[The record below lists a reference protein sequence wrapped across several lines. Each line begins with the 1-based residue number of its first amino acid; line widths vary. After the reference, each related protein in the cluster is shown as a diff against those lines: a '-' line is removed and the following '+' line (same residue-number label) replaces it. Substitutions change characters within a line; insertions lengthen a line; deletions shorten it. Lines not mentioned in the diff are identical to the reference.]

1 MDRYRLKIIALTALV
16 CLTGSSCTDDENNGQ
31 GNNIIY
37 GENIIG
43 NGEQTFEIKDHQ
55 YLKRGTYLMKGW
67 CYVTYGS
74 TLTIEA
80 GTVIKGDKETRAALI
95 VEPGGKLIA
104 RGTVDAP
111 IVFTSEMPAGKRKP
125 GDWGGLILCGY
136 ARNNED
142 IMQIEG
148 GPRTMH
154 GGPNNADNS
163 GVLSYVRVEFAG
175 YPFKKNQEINGITF
189 GSVGN
194 GTQIDHLQVSYA
206 NDDAFEWFGGT
217 VHAEYLVAYHCWD
230 DDFDI
235 DNGYS
240 GTCRHLLGIR
250 HPRIADITGSH
261 AFECSN
267 NGTNTPATPTTAATF
282 EDVTIYGPA
291 SGDASF
297 VNHPDFINGGGL
309 RPENES
315 MLGLFGAALYMGN
328 NTSVTFRNCRI
339 SGYPSDMEGTPA
351 SADNVVFSEREET
364 GDHN

>member
-1 MDRYRLKIIALTALV
+1 
-16 CLTGSSCTDDENNGQ
+16 
-31 GNNIIY
+31 
-37 GENIIG
+37 
-43 NGEQTFEIKDHQ
+43 
-55 YLKRGTYLMKGW
+55 
-67 CYVTYGS
+67 
-74 TLTIEA
+74 
-80 GTVIKGDKETRAALI
+80 
-95 VEPGGKLIA
+95 
-104 RGTVDAP
+104 
-111 IVFTSEMPAGKRKP
+111 
-125 GDWGGLILCGY
+125 
-136 ARNNED
+136 
-142 IMQIEG
+142 MQIEG

-175 YPFKKNQEINGITF
+175 YPFEEKPGDQWHHLRFGRKRHANRPPASIVCQRRCLRMVRRNGSC
-189 GSVGN
+189 G
-194 GTQIDHLQVSYA
+194 
-206 NDDAFEWFGGT
+206 
-217 VHAEYLVAYHCWD
+217 YLVAYHCWD

-282 EDVTIYGPA
+282 EDVTIDGPA

-328 NTSVTFRNCRI
+328 KHRRISGNCRI
-339 SGYPSDMEGTPA
+339 SGYPSDMVGH
-351 SADNVVFSEREET
+351 T
-364 GDHN
+364 GLSG